1 MLKTLFYYCYYRIA
15 QAYRSFNDWDFL
27 DWGYYILYT
36 SFMFISYS
44 LAVPISYVLNRE
56 LTKTAFVLM
65 AIPFILLYVRTFFIS
80 EKRKMELFNKL
91 EKRYKNEP
99 HRKRNGWLVAMFVLG
114 TFVLFNLMCI
124 LFVLK

>member
-1 MLKTLFYYCYYRIA
+1 MKTLFYYCYYRIA
-15 QAYRSFNDWDFL
+15 QAYRLFNDWDFL

-56 LTKTAFVLM
+56 LTKSAFVLM

-80 EKRKMELFNKL
+80 FFQFIE
-91 EKRYKNEP
+91 
-99 HRKRNGWLVAMFVLG
+99 
-114 TFVLFNLMCI
+114 
-124 LFVLK
+124 